1 MEEINFAEGE
11 IKWDPSDNQKFQNP
25 NESYSPPTNSAN
37 FNIKFKKRI
46 FEPPSDAVKTI
57 YTDGGSRI
65 LNTEDSVRYVGAWSF
80 YVVEDDEIQGKAEDN
95 STNNQMELLA
105 AIRALEWADKYGV
118 PKDSWIII
126 VTDSDYVRL
135 GILFWTKKWAKNNW
149 VKINKE
155 GKPEE
160 IKNLDLW
167 KRLYELNQTRK
178 VYWDKVKGHSGEE
191 GNEKVDINCGL
202 LMDNFIKTA
211 NIKVIKR

>member
-11 IKWDPSDNQKFQNP
+11 IEWNPSDNQKFQSP
-25 NESYSPPTNSAN
+25 SESYSPPTNSSN
-37 FNIKFKKRI
+37 FNLKSKRI
-46 FEPPSDAVKTI
+46 FEAPSDAVKKI

-65 LNTEDSVRYVGAWSF
+65 LNTEIGKRYVGAWSF
-80 YVVEDDEIQGKAEDN
+80 YVTEDDELHGKAEDN
-95 STNNQMELLA
+95 STNNQMELMA
-105 AIRALEWADKYGV
+105 AIRALEWLDQYGV
-118 PKDSWIII
+118 PKDSWVII

-149 VKINKE
+149 VKINQE

-167 KRLYELNQTRK
+167 KRLYELNQSRK

-191 GNEKVDINCGL
+191 GNEKVDVNCGL
-202 LMDNFIKTA
+202 LMDEFIKTA
-211 NIKVIKR
+211 GIKILKK